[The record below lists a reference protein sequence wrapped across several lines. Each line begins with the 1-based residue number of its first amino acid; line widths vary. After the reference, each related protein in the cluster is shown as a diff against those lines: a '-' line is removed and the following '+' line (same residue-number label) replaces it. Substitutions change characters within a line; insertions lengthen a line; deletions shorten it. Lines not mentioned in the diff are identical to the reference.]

1 MILAALGGSASASAR
16 PQRPGARF
24 AGSAH
29 PARPVQDPTGGAYRW
44 FACPNYFGEI
54 VEWFG
59 WALATLVAGGL
70 AFAVYTTANLTPCA
84 LDHHCWHR
92 KHFPDCPPSR
102 RALVPFII

>member
-1 MILAALGGSASASAR
+1 LPHWEGQRLRLRGLNARVLAS
-16 PQRPGARF
+16 
-24 AGSAH
+24 
-29 PARPVQDPTGGAYRW
+29 PAPLTRRDRVQDPTGGAYRW